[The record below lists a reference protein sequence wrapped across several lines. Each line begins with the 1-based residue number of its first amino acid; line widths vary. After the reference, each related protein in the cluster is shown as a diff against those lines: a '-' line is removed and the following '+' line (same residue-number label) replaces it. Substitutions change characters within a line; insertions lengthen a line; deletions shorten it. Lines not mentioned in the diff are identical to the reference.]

1 MRGPESTFEHHI
13 RWSSGYNSLSSY
25 CLASIGWH
33 HCRAWNS
40 ISPHDWST
48 VMWPVLIGYWHRV
61 SPAINNQQGRT
72 RNAIGPCNWSTVM
85 WPVPIGWWRRVSPA
99 IYTTLTQD
107 LGFFV
112 VGSLSIV
119 RWLVSPRSCTHP
131 CTGSTVHFRQ
141 QPLLRE
147 SSSRVSVP
155 PLHSIPC
162 TTLESAQPRPEVWSA
177 RWCATLAY
185 HVQRT
190 CNKYISGT
198 RVETVF
204 VLFLNW
210 DLKYTG
216 LVTNLGPVPFVPWGT
231 TRRVWWEGKNT
242 HNEKAST
249 AQSAAL
255 AVGVKE

>member
-1 MRGPESTFEHHI
+1 MQQ
-13 RWSSGYNSLSSY
+13 LVLLV
-25 CLASIGWH
+25 LASIGWH
-33 HCRAWNS
+33 HCRARNS

-48 VMWPVLIGYWHRV
+48 VMWPILIGCWHRV
-61 SPAINNQQGRT
+61 SPVINNHQGRT
-72 RNAIGPCNWSTVM
+72 RNAIGPRNWSTVT
-85 WPVPIGWWRRVSPA
+85 WPVPIGWWRGVSPA

-112 VGSLSIV
+112 LWSLVDLDALVGI
-119 RWLVSPRSCTHP
+119 PP

-141 QPLLRE
+141 QPLLRGT
-147 SSSRVSVP
+147 SSRASAP
-155 PLHSIPC
+155 PSHSIPC
-162 TTLESAQPRPEVWSA
+162 TALESAQPHPEVWSA

-190 CNKYISGT
+190 CNKCISGT
-198 RVETVF
+198 RAETVF

-231 TRRVWWEGKNT
+231 TRRVWWEDKKNI